1 MINFAFLIKL
11 ADEPHYIYHS
21 SGGKFGHCI
30 SPGNCRQHSLDRR
43 PALPTAECDCCPA
56 RRTCRAPAACRRCSD
71 TIGNHIGRRIPHT
84 GVQRQQCPHCRTRG
98 PLKSR
103 GNKRVFPTVG
113 HIHHL
118 RLPLLAFKSWRF
130 QTYEDATDAV
140 MELKNAFPAYR
151 RELRVVRDRIRIVN
165 RP

>member
-56 RRTCRAPAACRRCSD
+56 RRACRAPAACRRGYRIQVFSD
-71 TIGNHIGRRIPHT
+71 NNA
-84 GVQRQQCPHCRTRG
+84 RTAEREAHSKAAAISESFPQWG
-98 PLKSR
+98 TYITYDSPYWRL
-103 GNKRVFPTVG
+103 RVG
-113 HIHHL
+113 D
-118 RLPLLAFKSWRF
+118 F